1 MTWHQG
7 NNHLHS
13 SLCHGFCRFSVFWH
27 FWKRLLFFYLTYF
40 IQCCPVLYVLIKKN
54 PHYLLLFIWPPPWL
68 TPCGCHLTSLSLL
81 AVELAHSPSHLTLVA
96 GCCQTYKQ
104 SQISTARWGHTL
116 INPVSAAV
124 TSESSILNSLKGAPI
139 FQWWTPGEFH
149 HLD

>member
-1 MTWHQG
+1 MYSCDIQINSKSQG
-7 NNHLHS
+7 
-13 SLCHGFCRFSVFWH
+13 HGFKPHIRCH
-27 FWKRLLFFYLTYF
+27 LLSEIFKKAPSHANSGYSLA
-40 IQCCPVLYVLIKKN
+40 PVIS
-54 PHYLLLFIWPPPWL
+54 PPPWL

-116 INPVSAAV
+116 INPGSAAV